1 MERKNHL
8 PLRSLLYLLDNDLS
22 RWEGVEVL
30 YLLRVSK
37 GLEVNSMREISS
49 LGGIMEAIC
58 VKKEMVSR
66 SFSLPLSLRSF
77 DQRRLT

>member
-1 MERKNHL
+1 MERTNRL
-8 PLRSLLYLLDNDLS
+8 SLHSSLYLLDNDLS

-37 GLEVNSMREISS
+37 GLEVSSMREISS
-49 LGGIMEAIC
+49 LGGITEAIC

-66 SFSLPLSLRSF
+66 SFPSLSHVAASIGE
-77 DQRRLT
+77 D